1 MTPSGTP
8 AVRAPVPSNHPRPRG
23 NLLLA
28 PAHLLH
34 PAGTIEL
41 EEGRSVAIGRD
52 ASCEIVLVDPLTSR
66 RHATISVLSDAIV
79 LEDCSST
86 NGVYLNGVRI
96 FGSALLR
103 AGDSILIG
111 ATQLSAF

>member
-8 AVRAPVPSNHPRPRG
+8 VVRAPIPSRPPRARG

-28 PAHLLH
+28 PARLLY
-34 PAGTIEL
+34 PAGTLEL
-41 EEGRSVAIGRD
+41 EPGQSIAIGRD
-52 ASCEIVLVDPLTSR
+52 ASCEIVLQDPLTSR